1 MKMPRTRREYEWNLL
16 NAYST
21 GMNDGYAI
29 EHSDIVN
36 EERKAEEEFLKQRGF
51 KYSRK
56 ELIDFVNCRD

>member
-29 EHSDIVN
+29 EHSDIAN
-36 EERKAEEEFLKQRGF
+36 EERKAEEEFLKKKGF

-56 ELIDFVNCRD
+56 ELIDFANCRN